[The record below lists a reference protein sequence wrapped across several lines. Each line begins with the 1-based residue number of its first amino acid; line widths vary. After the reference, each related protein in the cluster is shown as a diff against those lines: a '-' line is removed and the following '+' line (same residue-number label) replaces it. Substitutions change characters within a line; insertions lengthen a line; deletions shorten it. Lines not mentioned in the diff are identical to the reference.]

1 MSSFDVLEEAGEL
14 TRRGQPFALATV
26 VWRQGPSSGQ
36 QGSRA
41 IITAA
46 GELHGW
52 IGGACAEPAVIREAQ
67 QVISEGVPRLLLLGT
82 PDQFGAAVPDGMT
95 VVPIACQSE
104 GALEVYIEPVL
115 PAPHLVVVGRS
126 PMVATLADLSRALGW
141 RTTVL
146 DRGAFSAADADESSM
161 VVVATQGHGDEDA
174 VEQAAAARP
183 AYLGLVG
190 SARRGAAVLGY
201 LRDRGVPQDQL
212 DRVHVPAGLD
222 LGRTSHREIAVAILA
237 ELVQL
242 RASGGLAVAARA
254 ARAGA
259 FPGEGGRAEGVSP
272 PSGEVRGGRSG
283 GSPPRDSTDPVCGM
297 TVTADASSY
306 PLEHEGVTY
315 YFCCAGCR
323 RSFQEN
329 PAAHGE
335 GEPML
340 ITNEFEVAQPVE
352 KVWKFFGDIPQVAT
366 CLPGA
371 ELTEDLGGEKYQG
384 RVAIRMG
391 PVRLQF
397 GGTAEIAERD
407 EAAKRVIVNAAGAE
421 EKGRGQASMVITATL
436 ARSSRGTRVNVAQDL
451 QLSGAAAQYGR
462 GMISDVSSVLMRD
475 FATTM
480 QDRIERIERGE
491 SAEQI
496 AAAGSSPASGLALG
510 LRAAFMALSRV
521 FRRFFLPYHAP
532 AS

>member
-82 PDQFGAAVPDGMT
+82 PEQFGAAVPDGMT

-242 RASGGLAVAARA
+242 AR
-254 ARAGA
+254 R
-259 FPGEGGRAEGVSP
+259 
-272 PSGEVRGGRSG
+272 SGELFR
-283 GSPPRDSTDPVCGM
+283 
-297 TVTADASSY
+297 
-306 PLEHEGVTY
+306 
-315 YFCCAGCR
+315 
-323 RSFQEN
+323 
-329 PAAHGE
+329 
-335 GEPML
+335 
-340 ITNEFEVAQPVE
+340 
-352 KVWKFFGDIPQVAT
+352 
-366 CLPGA
+366 
-371 ELTEDLGGEKYQG
+371 
-384 RVAIRMG
+384 
-391 PVRLQF
+391 
-397 GGTAEIAERD
+397 
-407 EAAKRVIVNAAGAE
+407 
-421 EKGRGQASMVITATL
+421 
-436 ARSSRGTRVNVAQDL
+436 
-451 QLSGAAAQYGR
+451 
-462 GMISDVSSVLMRD
+462 
-475 FATTM
+475 
-480 QDRIERIERGE
+480 
-491 SAEQI
+491 
-496 AAAGSSPASGLALG
+496 
-510 LRAAFMALSRV
+510 LRAAVRERFPARGGAPKACPRRAGNSRGPGV
-521 FRRFFLPYHAP
+521 PGVVPR
-532 AS
+532 ASRAGGRPPGLAETRCAG